1 MHSMGKP
8 KWKPLNL
15 ITFWVTE
22 GSLIVK
28 EPASEYKEHWKRVFS
43 EKKKSGNSVLGNI
56 MN

>member
-22 GSLIVK
+22 GSLIFN
-28 EPASEYKEHWKRVFS
+28 EPASEYKELWKRVFS
-43 EKKKSGNSVLGNI
+43 EKKKKVEI
-56 MN
+56 VFWEI